1 MPTPPETN
9 AMGKGGGEQEE
20 RRQMQKGSIPFAGA
34 WQGPQGRARFSECYF
49 LGRVRTKFT
58 MSQISSGFKRPSSP
72 IILPLPLLMM
82 E

>member
-1 MPTPPETN
+1 M
-9 AMGKGGGEQEE
+9 K
-20 RRQMQKGSIPFAGA
+20 KGSIAFPGD
-34 WQGPQGRARFSECYF
+34 WQEPRGQARISESYF
-49 LGRVRTKFT
+49 LGRERTKFT